1 MLHFASIVTFCGVTG
16 CLPSPHCLLVYV
28 CWSLTRKK
36 TMWKKQR
43 QESPAGI
50 PSAAKAQSGGGGSV
64 HGGTELNSSAIL
76 IKSKLL
82 CQLTVSVW
90 FDYFSIIILVPCACK
105 LAIALGRGGGG
116 GGLRIWKGWGLFVSL
131 RGVNFGFWSHLGPSG
146 QNAMIFS
153 RECLV

>member
-105 LAIALGRGGGG
+105 LAIALGRGGEGG
-116 GGLRIWKGWGLFVSL
+116 GTSHMQGVGTRRLAQGRKFRFLVSL
-131 RGVNFGFWSHLGPSG
+131 RAFWAKRHD
-146 QNAMIFS
+146 I
-153 RECLV
+153 